1 MGKRNRAALLP
12 TNLPQLQNLI
22 KRDPLSYKDDFL
34 QQYRHYES
42 QLSIF
47 KLKPSEG
54 TEEFSCLII
63 FIAQVADCYPQET
76 STFPQN
82 VIDILSENYQIMHPD
97 LRKTLVQS
105 LVMLRNK
112 DIIPSSRLSIISLLH
127 LIPRTRQATSRLIIQ
142 LYYRRHKKRE
152 CGGRGGVNS
161 GSMSSCGSTMSD
173 HAIAAKKSLDVCI
186 ELYRKGI
193 WNDAKTVNVIS
204 EGCFH
209 SVTKIKVAAIQFF
222 LGNDLDDANGSSD
235 DEGETPD
242 IKRLQHINLI
252 NKKKKSTSRK
262 MEKAKAVL
270 KKQNKKKSK
279 PETFN
284 FSALHLINDSQGF
297 AEKLF
302 SSLQKSSNND
312 RFEVK
317 LMTMNLISRIIGVHK
332 LTLLGFYPYIMRYI
346 QPHQRD
352 VTMVLVVLAQATHEL
367 VPPDTLEPALKAI
380 ANNFVSDHCASE
392 VITVGLNAIREICQR
407 QPLAIDATLLQDL
420 TEYKSSKEK
429 SVIMAA
435 RSLIGLYREVNPEML
450 KSKDRGKEVS
460 MNIKEF
466 KPLQY
471 GEVRSIDRIAGIELL
486 EEYKERTQ
494 QEGGVVQDEWAEW
507 EIASSSEN
515 PSSDGEWIDVT
526 SDGNDIVIT
535 DNSNS
540 NSSEDEA
547 DEDEN
552 NEASPD
558 GKTDTPQNKEMI
570 SENSKDTLK
579 IENQQKPKM
588 SNLAT
593 TRLLTPADF
602 ARLEKLRL
610 EQAAQVVE
618 GSSNRKRKRDTSTT
632 TAHDDFIDV
641 NQITGPRK
649 KAKQDYE
656 ERLESIKAGR
666 EGREKY
672 GSSKGKKKQ
681 EGASKT
687 NKEKAKNKAFMMVVH
702 KKNVLCKK
710 KPSLREKQMH
720 MTKKRYK
727 SKRK

>member
-22 KRDPLSYKDDFL
+22 KRDPISYKDDFL

-47 KLKPSEG
+47 KLKPSEEA
-54 TEEFSCLII
+54 EEFSGLVLIVKSLYSVDILRPCIATI
-63 FIAQVADCYPQET
+63 FLSSEVLLHQYFENKLVIKVYNETNCYPQET
-76 STFPQN
+76 ATFPQN
-82 VIDILSENYQIMHPD
+82 IIDILSENYQSAD
-97 LRKTLVQS
+97 KK
-105 LVMLRNK
+105 NN
-112 DIIPSSRLSIISLLH
+112 DSSNSYL
-127 LIPRTRQATSRLIIQ
+127 
-142 LYYRRHKKRE
+142 
-152 CGGRGGVNS
+152 GGGGSV
-161 GSMSSCGSTMSD
+161 SSCGSTTMSD

-193 WNDAKTVNVIS
+193 WNDAKTVNVIV

-222 LGNDLDDANGSSD
+222 LGNNLDDDDNDSDD
-235 DEGETPD
+235 DEGEIPD

-262 MEKAKAVL
+262 MEKAKAIL
-270 KKQNKKKSK
+270 KKRNKKKSK
-279 PETFN
+279 PENFN

-297 AEKLF
+297 IEKLF
-302 SSLQKSSNND
+302 SSLQKSSNNE

-317 LMTMNLISRIIGVHK
+317 LMIMNLISRIIGVHK

-352 VTMVLVVLAQATHEL
+352 VTMVLVVLAQASHEL
-367 VPPDTLEPALKAI
+367 VPPDTLEPVLKAI

-429 SVIMAA
+429 SVMMAA

-450 KSKDRGKEVS
+450 KRKDRGKEIS

-471 GEVRSIDRIAGIELL
+471 GEVRSVDHIAGIELL
-486 EEYKERTQ
+486 EEYKERNQ
-494 QEGGVVQDEWAEW
+494 QEGDAVQDEW
-507 EIASSSEN
+507 EIASSTEN
-515 PSSDGEWIDVT
+515 SSSDGEWIDVS
-526 SDGNDIVIT
+526 SDDNDIVIT
-535 DNSNS
+535 DISSDSS
-540 NSSEDEA
+540 NSSDDEDDDEA
-547 DEDEN
+547 APEGEKIHATQ
-552 NEASPD
+552 NEEA
-558 GKTDTPQNKEMI
+558 T
-570 SENSKDTLK
+570 SENSKDTLE
-579 IENQQKPKM
+579 IEKPKL

-610 EQAAQVVE
+610 EQEAAQMVE
-618 GSSNRKRKRDTSTT
+618 GSNKKRKRDTSISTT
-632 TAHDDFIDV
+632 QEQDNVINV

-710 KPSLREKQMH
+710 KPSFREQMN
-720 MTKKRYK
+720 MTKKRNK
-727 SKRK
+727 SRRK